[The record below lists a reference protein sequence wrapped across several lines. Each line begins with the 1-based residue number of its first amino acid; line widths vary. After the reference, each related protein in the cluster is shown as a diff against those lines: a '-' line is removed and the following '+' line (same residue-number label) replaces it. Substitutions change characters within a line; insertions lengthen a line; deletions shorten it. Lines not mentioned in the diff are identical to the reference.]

1 MAQADHSKLAIFEC
15 VARKSELDLARQRR
29 LVDDLRSDGSQSND
43 AEAVLKKFEMLY
55 AALVAKLELLRA
67 EQP

>member
-1 MAQADHSKLAIFEC
+1 MAQADPSKLAIFEC